1 MANEDDS
8 RQSVSAMVA
17 LRSIAETCVRV
28 LLALAFTVLALQ
40 CVAQDSPSTPPSSP
54 PTPPTASQSAVESK
68 VAHQALVL
76 TIPGGSRLALVLT
89 SPVASKTVHR
99 GDTIYAQT
107 IAPVTVDSAVA
118 IPAGS
123 FVQGVVEKLR
133 RDGNRAEIQLQS
145 VSVILPGGYVAQVAG
160 PLQVESD
167 EGTAWRVATKGGV
180 IGTIA
185 APALGAAGGALIG
198 HSFNSSSGTT
208 LNGLTINPSRLQS
221 TAIGSMAGLGAGAAV
236 GLVLLMRTRQFYV
249 EAGSPMQMTLPQS
262 LTLEQDKIGDMTGP
276 GQSQP
281 LVTPVV
287 RRPVG
292 PVFNPSVPDSSTS
305 HTCHTPDTPGTPP
318 TVIPGTP
325 PIGDSPGT
333 PDIVIPGTPA
343 IPGSPYPCD

>member
-1 MANEDDS
+1 
-8 RQSVSAMVA
+8 
-17 LRSIAETCVRV
+17 
-28 LLALAFTVLALQ
+28 
-40 CVAQDSPSTPPSSP
+40 
-54 PTPPTASQSAVESK
+54 
-68 VAHQALVL
+68 
-76 TIPGGSRLALVLT
+76 VLT

-107 IAPVTVDSAVA
+107 IAPVTVDAAVA

-123 FVQGVVEKLR
+123 FVQGVVEKLKR
-133 RDGNRAEIQLQS
+133 NGNRAEIHLQS

-180 IGTIA
+180 VGAIA
-185 APALGAAGGALIG
+185 APAVGAAGGALIG

-208 LNGLTINPSRLQS
+208 VNGLTINPSRLQS

-236 GLVLLMRTRQFYV
+236 GLVLLTRTRQFYV
-249 EAGSPMQMTLPQS
+249 DAGSPMQMTLPQA

-292 PVFNPSVPDSSTS
+292 PVFNPSVPGSSTS
-305 HTCHTPDTPGTPP
+305 HTCYTPETPGTPP

-325 PIGDSPGT
+325 AIGDSPGT

>member
-17 LRSIAETCVRV
+17 SRSTAETCTRV
-28 LLALAFTVLALQ
+28 LLALAFTLVASQ
-40 CVAQDSPSTPPSSP
+40 CIAQESSSAP
-54 PTPPTASQSAVESK
+54 RSSSASQSSSESRPATDASASAV
-68 VAHQALVL
+68 
-76 TIPGGSRLALVLT
+76 TIPSGSRLALVLT

-107 IAPVTVDSAVA
+107 IAPMTVDSAVA

-133 RDGNRAEIQLQS
+133 RNGNRAEMEIRTA
-145 VSVILPGGYVAQVAG
+145 SVILPGGYVAQVDG
-160 PLQVESD
+160 PLKIESD
-167 EGTAWRVATKGGV
+167 EGTAWRVPTKGG
-180 IGTIA
+180 IAGAIA
-185 APALGAAGGALIG
+185 APAIGAAGGALIG

-208 LNGLTINPSRLQS
+208 INGMTINPSRLQS
-221 TAIGSMAGLGAGAAV
+221 TALGTMAGLGTGGVV
-236 GLVLLMRTRQFYV
+236 GLLLLAHGRQFYV
-249 EAGSPMQMTLPQS
+249 EAGSPMQMALPRP
-262 LTLEQDKIGDMTGP
+262 LTIERDKISEVSGP
-276 GQSQP
+276 GQAQP
-281 LVTPVV
+281 IVTPVV
-287 RRPVG
+287 TRPQF
-292 PVFNPSVPDSSTS
+292 PVMNTSPS
-305 HTCHTPDTPGTPP
+305 HTCYTPETPGTPP